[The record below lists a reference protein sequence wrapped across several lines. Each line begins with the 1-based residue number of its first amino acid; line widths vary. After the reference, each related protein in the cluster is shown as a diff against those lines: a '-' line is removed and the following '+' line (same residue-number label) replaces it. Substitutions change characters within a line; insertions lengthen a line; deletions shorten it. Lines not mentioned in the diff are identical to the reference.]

1 MNDHTPASLQAMY
14 EELARLMI
22 ERDGLMKLM
31 REATAE
37 ADLDQLAVL
46 LPGISSVRLD
56 IEEVETN
63 IAIRQRQLAEEA
75 KEQARRAALAQLPRP
90 TLLAPI
96 QNAYGEPFVFE
107 SAGRKYF
114 AMTCGV
120 SPECVEVSKDF
131 YHAFIAEFGVKYY
144 RYARAH
150 VDVCMDDEGKRST
163 PLTLVEA
170 Q

>member
-1 MNDHTPASLQAMY
+1 MNDDTPASLQAMY

-37 ADLDQLAVL
+37 ADLEQLAVL

-56 IEEVETN
+56 IQDVEAS

-75 KEQARRAALAQLPRP
+75 KEQARLAKLAELPRP
-90 TLLAPI
+90 GLFGPVS
-96 QNAYGEPFVFE
+96 NAYGQPFIFE
-107 SAGRKYF
+107 AGGKKYF
-114 AMTCGV
+114 AISCDSLG
-120 SPECVEVSKDF
+120 ECVEVSQAF
-131 YHAFIAEFGVKYY
+131 YDAFNAEFDGKYY
-144 RYARAH
+144 ETAPGLQLLMDSR
-150 VDVCMDDEGKRST
+150 DDEGETFILR
-163 PLTLVEA
+163 VA